1 MDSIKGFSKILSK
14 FHAIHT
20 TCDNFQN
27 IYFREYLLLTA
38 FIRFRSTS
46 FSEHLKVA
54 AAFFIKQPCNFF
66 LEKFLFKESSKR
78 ARSFILTSMMKENSS
93 IAFHH
98 VFLITFYADTLQN
111 LSLLMSLKILISLTL
126 SQGEESYLPP
136 PFILGNIQPIHLKI
150 DLEAI
155 HDYEITFLP

>member
-1 MDSIKGFSKILSK
+1 MQSV
-14 FHAIHT
+14 T

-27 IYFREYLLLTA
+27 IYFREYLLVTA

-54 AAFFIKQPCNFF
+54 AAFFIKQPSNFF
-66 LEKFLFKESSKR
+66 LKKFLFKESSKR

-93 IAFHH
+93 IVFHH
-98 VFLITFYADTLQN
+98 VFFLYWWN
-111 LSLLMSLKILISLTL
+111 LKILISLTL
-126 SQGEESYLPP
+126 SHGEESYLPP
-136 PFILGNIQPIHLKI
+136 PFILANIQPIHLKI

-155 HDYEITFLP
+155 HDYEITFLPWRHRLFSCYPQKIAIFSVFILYQ